1 MVEKLTDLKLK
12 ILSLYRGNYLAAY
25 HVREMARL
33 LGASHAALLP
43 HINSLEKEGVIVA
56 GKSGKSKPFTLN
68 MENIS
73 VKDYLIMAEEYEKL
87 ALLERAP
94 VIKKL
99 SEKLSGSGASGA
111 AILFGS
117 YAKGSFT
124 DESDIDIEYLD
135 DILGVKLIN
144 KLKEIGSIYGK
155 KVSARAAAPDE
166 FEKSLR
172 KMDALAIEIV
182 HGHVVLQ
189 NADLFVSILWR
200 YFNGIRQAVVYKKE
214 EWNQAVRAKRG
225 HGESI
230 PKKSRQRIEHA

>member
-1 MVEKLTDLKLK
+1 MVEKITDLKLK
-12 ILSLYRGNYLAAY
+12 IISLFRGNYLAAY

-33 LGASHAALLP
+33 LGASHAAILP

-73 VKDYLIMAEEYEKL
+73 AKDYLIMAEQYEKL
-87 ALLERAP
+87 ALLETAP
-94 VIKKL
+94 VIKRL
-99 SEKLSGSGASGA
+99 SNEISGSDLRGA

-135 DILGVKLIN
+135 ILGIKLIN

-155 KVSARAAAPDE
+155 KVSARAAVPDE

-172 KMDALAIEIV
+172 KTDALAIEIV

-189 NADLFVSILWR
+189 DADLFVGILWR
-200 YFNGIRQAVVYKKE
+200 YFNGIRHAVVYKKE

-225 HGESI
+225 NGKSI
-230 PKKSRQRIEHA
+230 PNKGRQRIEHA